1 MDIINHL
8 LGTCGEFHP
17 NLFTVS
23 FAILFVS
30 LLYKGFKTV
39 KNN

>member
-17 NLFTVS
+17 NLFTGLIAVPLVYY
-23 FAILFVS
+23 F
-30 LLYKGFKTV
+30 YKRYKTV
-39 KNN
+39 ENN